1 MVLDVVPNSKML
13 LGSPSASN
21 KIAGHPERLQ
31 EEKGDCFP
39 HRLPAL
45 SNSSVPLHHQLSLG
59 RCAVLAG
66 PNLAS
71 IFTPYCMPCLHP
83 TISGVW
89 APRVL
94 GYQVACHKPLL
105 YNQVTC
111 PSPAN
116 DWGEIVTYL
125 LWLPSEKKKWRT
137 LGNAFLSF
145 TLMLSRCGVS
155 PRVVNILHSDL
166 SMTQITR
173 KNHRMPVTL
182 WQDLKLGVFYNFHIF
197 SPFFSSCFISLHRE
211 SKKIV
216 SIGGKR

>member
-1 MVLDVVPNSKML
+1 MLGAEKKGKPSPQMVLDVVPNSKML

-39 HRLPAL
+39 HRPPAL
-45 SNSSVPLHHQLSLG
+45 SNSSVLLNHQLSLG

-83 TISGVW
+83 TVSGVL

-105 YNQVTC
+105 YNQVIC
-111 PSPAN
+111 PSPAK

-125 LWLPSEKKKWRT
+125 LWLPSEKK
-137 LGNAFLSF
+137 
-145 TLMLSRCGVS
+145 
-155 PRVVNILHSDL
+155 
-166 SMTQITR
+166 
-173 KNHRMPVTL
+173 
-182 WQDLKLGVFYNFHIF
+182 
-197 SPFFSSCFISLHRE
+197 
-211 SKKIV
+211 
-216 SIGGKR
+216 

>member
-13 LGSPSASN
+13 LGLPSASN

-39 HRLPAL
+39 HRPPAL
-45 SNSSVPLHHQLSLG
+45 SNSSVLLNHQLSLG
-59 RCAVLAG
+59 CCAVLAG

-83 TISGVW
+83 TVSGVL

-94 GYQVACHKPLL
+94 GYQVACRKPLL
-105 YNQVTC
+105 YNQVIC
-111 PSPAN
+111 PSPAK

-125 LWLPSEKKKWRT
+125 LWLPSEKKWGS
-137 LGNAFLSF
+137 LGTAFLSF

-155 PRVVNILHSDL
+155 PRVVNILHSGL
-166 SMTQITR
+166 SRTQITR

-182 WQDLKLGVFYNFHIF
+182 WQDLKLRVFYNFHIF
-197 SPFFSSCFISLHRE
+197 SPFFPLCFISLHQE
-211 SKKIV
+211 SKKII